1 MNGKRPPRR
10 GYALLMVLVFVMLFL
25 AMLGVAWRQI
35 GAVLCIEAVRA
46 KQVSL
51 DQCSLRAVAKGLRLL
66 ETGLPSEN
74 EVSYSTT
81 IDEGSQWYKVTF
93 TRDPADET
101 VWTVSAIAVPGPTED
116 ENLPTILPPP

>member
-10 GYALLMVLVFVMLFL
+10 GYALLTVLVFVVLFL

-35 GAVLCIEAVRA
+35 GAVLRIEAARA
-46 KQVSL
+46 KQMSR
-51 DQCSLRAVAKGLRLL
+51 DEGSLRAVAKGLRLL
-66 ETGLPSEN
+66 ETGLPSED

-101 VWTVSAIAVPGPTED
+101 VWTVSAIPESSQSEEEMSPIFD
-116 ENLPTILPPP
+116 NP